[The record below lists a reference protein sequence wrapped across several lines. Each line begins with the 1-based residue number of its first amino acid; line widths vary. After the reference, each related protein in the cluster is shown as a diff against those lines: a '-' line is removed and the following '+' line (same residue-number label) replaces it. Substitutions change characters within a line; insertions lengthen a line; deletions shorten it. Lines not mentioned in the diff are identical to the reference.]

1 MLHGNSRVIN
11 ILRLGMAA
19 AILVAAFV
27 QAGFANPPMSTKKG
41 AAYDPEFQFL
51 KKAPDL
57 PYLPQYSGN
66 VHYRSIVAWP
76 KKPGGP
82 AYSITFCAK
91 EDPAS
96 ILDFYKTAF
105 RQYKWVMLGTSRLSV
120 SAERPREAFAV
131 VTIMHQADK
140 DYTCSVHIA
149 YKVQGLQ

>member
-1 MLHGNSRVIN
+1 MLFGNSRVSN
-11 ILRLGMAA
+11 SLRLCISAA
-19 AILVAAFV
+19 MLIAAFM

-41 AAYDPEFQFL
+41 APYDPDFLFL

-66 VHYRSIVAWP
+66 IHYRSIVSWP
-76 KKPGGP
+76 HKPGGP

-91 EDPAS
+91 EDPVS

-105 RQYKWVMLGTSRLSV
+105 RQYKWVLVGTSRLSV
-120 SAERPREAFAV
+120 SAERPKEAFAV